1 MANRLA
7 NSTSP
12 YLLAH
17 AANPVDWW
25 EWEEAAF
32 EEARRRNLA
41 VLLSVGYP
49 ACHWCHVMAH
59 ESFEDEATA
68 AYLNKHFVSIKID
81 REERPDVDAVYMNA
95 TQAIIGHGGWPM
107 TCVLDHDRVPF
118 FAGTYFPDG
127 PRQGSPSFRQ
137 VLEALSDAWRN
148 RGDDVGQT
156 AEEIRRHLQAPGALP
171 AGALG
176 RDALARA
183 VGTLAREFDPANAGF
198 GGAPKFPPSMA
209 LEFLLRNHARTGDP
223 LSKQML
229 DATCVAMARGG
240 LYDQLGG
247 GFARYS
253 VDAGWV
259 VPHFE
264 KMLYDNAQLLGL
276 YARWGG
282 HRVAGDSADFLL
294 RELRTAEGGFASA
307 LDADTEGVEG
317 KFYAWTPTQLREA
330 LGDEDGAWAAEVF
343 TVTRGG
349 HLRPTRTRTRRP
361 THLAKPIRRISRYT
375 TPEDLTPCWPC
386 ACQAEMAD
394 LIAHLTGRLGDQCT
408 AMGTSAAMEGSWPGR
423 ILPGR

>member
-1 MANRLA
+1 
-7 NSTSP
+7 
-12 YLLAH
+12 
-17 AANPVDWW
+17 
-25 EWEEAAF
+25 
-32 EEARRRNLA
+32 
-41 VLLSVGYP
+41 
-49 ACHWCHVMAH
+49 
-59 ESFEDEATA
+59 
-68 AYLNKHFVSIKID
+68 
-81 REERPDVDAVYMNA
+81 
-95 TQAIIGHGGWPM
+95 M

-127 PRQGSPSFRQ
+127 PRQSSPSFRQ

-156 AEEIRRHLQAPGALP
+156 AEEIRRHLQVPGALP
-171 AGALG
+171 VGALG

-264 KMLYDNAQLLGL
+264 KMLYDNAELLGL
-276 YARWGG
+276 FARWGG

-294 RELRTAEGGFASA
+294 RALRPRRAASPARWTRTPRGSRGSSTPGHRRSRARRSATRTARGRRRSSRSPRRA
-307 LDADTEGVEG
+307 
-317 KFYAWTPTQLREA
+317 PTTHPHSNPETNPSSN
-330 LGDEDGAWAAEVF
+330 
-343 TVTRGG
+343 TV
-349 HLRPTRTRTRRP
+349 
-361 THLAKPIRRISRYT
+361 RRISRYA
-375 TPEDLTPCWPC
+375 TPGDLTQRRAARSETNP
-386 ACQAEMAD
+386 A
-394 LIAHLTGRLGDQCT
+394 IAR
-408 AMGTSAAMEGSWPGR
+408 
-423 ILPGR
+423 

>member
-32 EEARRRNLA
+32 EEARRRNLP
-41 VLLSVGYP
+41 VLLSVGYA

-95 TQAIIGHGGWPM
+95 TQAITGHGGWPM

-127 PRQGSPSFRQ
+127 PRQGSLSFRQ

-156 AEEIRRHLQAPGALP
+156 AEAIRRHLQAPGALP

-209 LEFLLRNHARTGDP
+209 LEFLLRNHARTGDL

-240 LYDQLGG
+240 LYD
-247 GFARYS
+247 
-253 VDAGWV
+253 
-259 VPHFE
+259 
-264 KMLYDNAQLLGL
+264 
-276 YARWGG
+276 
-282 HRVAGDSADFLL
+282 
-294 RELRTAEGGFASA
+294 
-307 LDADTEGVEG
+307 
-317 KFYAWTPTQLREA
+317 
-330 LGDEDGAWAAEVF
+330 
-343 TVTRGG
+343 
-349 HLRPTRTRTRRP
+349 
-361 THLAKPIRRISRYT
+361 
-375 TPEDLTPCWPC
+375 
-386 ACQAEMAD
+386 
-394 LIAHLTGRLGDQCT
+394 
-408 AMGTSAAMEGSWPGR
+408 
-423 ILPGR
+423 

>member
-25 EWEEAAF
+25 EEAAF
-32 EEARRRNLA
+32 EEARRRNLP
-41 VLLSVGYP
+41 VLLSVGYA

-95 TQAIIGHGGWPM
+95 TQAITGHGGWPM

-209 LEFLLRNHARTGDP
+209 LEFLLRNHARTSNP

-240 LYDQLGG
+240 LYDQLVRSALATTPAGSLVQTISTAFLFSG
-247 GFARYS
+247 TVADNIRFGRPEAARDEVETAARAVGADTVIEGLPAGFDTEVGERGALLSAGERQLIAFARAWIADPALLVLDEATS
-253 VDAGWV
+253 HLDV
-259 VPHFE
+259 VT
-264 KMLYDNAQLLGL
+264 
-276 YARWGG
+276 
-282 HRVAGDSADFLL
+282 
-294 RELRTAEGGFASA
+294 ELRVTEAVRRLRQRQGRTTIVIAHRLSTVAEAGQVA
-307 LDADTEGVEG
+307 VV
-317 KFYAWTPTQLREA
+317 
-330 LGDEDGAWAAEVF
+330 EDGCVVEA
-343 TVTRGG
+343 GPPDD
-349 HLRPTRTRTRRP
+349 LRRRHGP
-361 THLAKPIRRISRYT
+361 F
-375 TPEDLTPCWPC
+375 
-386 ACQAEMAD
+386 AD
-394 LIAHLTGRLGDQCT
+394 LHHRWLAVAT
-408 AMGTSAAMEGSWPGR
+408 
-423 ILPGR
+423 

>member
-1 MANRLA
+1 
-7 NSTSP
+7 
-12 YLLAH
+12 
-17 AANPVDWW
+17 
-25 EWEEAAF
+25 
-32 EEARRRNLA
+32 
-41 VLLSVGYP
+41 
-49 ACHWCHVMAH
+49 
-59 ESFEDEATA
+59 
-68 AYLNKHFVSIKID
+68 
-81 REERPDVDAVYMNA
+81 
-95 TQAIIGHGGWPM
+95 M

-118 FAGTYFPDG
+118 YAGTYFPDG

-156 AEEIRRHLQAPGALP
+156 AEEIRRHLHASGALP

-229 DATCVAMARGG
+229 DAACVAMARGG

-282 HRVAGDSADFLL
+282 HRG
-294 RELRTAEGGFASA
+294 
-307 LDADTEGVEG
+307 
-317 KFYAWTPTQLREA
+317 
-330 LGDEDGAWAAEVF
+330 
-343 TVTRGG
+343 
-349 HLRPTRTRTRRP
+349 RR
-361 THLAKPIRRISRYT
+361 R
-375 TPEDLTPCWPC
+375 
-386 ACQAEMAD
+386 
-394 LIAHLTGRLGDQCT
+394 
-408 AMGTSAAMEGSWPGR
+408 
-423 ILPGR
+423 